1 MAMETLL
8 ARKRRRTNVG
18 SELPRISSVNS
29 WKGDFQQENGN
40 VLPIQ
45 EARRLMGLHFWGPE
59 EWGEFFNIRFGAEQP
74 IPPIRLTRKLL
85 ESPYPFYKSRAVR
98 ETNFLFLGLERLNNE
113 PLNLLVWHR
122 LYPKLGR
129 PVFDGTNRRYDGKS
143 FAKAVCAF
151 RWHLISIGVLL
162 EGDLKTWP
170 EQQKFLSGRKN
181 VFEVPSVIELV
192 TSYILYFLK
201 NGTTDYGQLWGR
213 TRDKVDDQRV
223 AVGDLGQGLI
233 RLGLRDNN
241 GAYHDTSLAVSW
253 RLIFQTPG
261 KEKQL

>member
-1 MAMETLL
+1 METLIVQ
-8 ARKRRRTNVG
+8 KRRRTNVG

-29 WKGDFQQENGN
+29 WNSDSQQENGN

-85 ESPYPFYKSRAVR
+85 ESPYPFYENRAVK

-129 PVFDGTNRRYDGKS
+129 PVFDGMNRRYDGRQ
-143 FAKAVCAF
+143 FAEAVCAF
-151 RWHLISIGVLL
+151 RWHLIPIGVLA
-162 EGDLKTWP
+162 EDAKTWP
-170 EQQKFLSGRKN
+170 EQMDFLSERKD

-201 NGTTDYGQLWGR
+201 KGTTDYGQLWGR
-213 TRDKVDDQRV
+213 TSNTVGNQRV

-233 RLGLRDNN
+233 RLGLRDDNE
-241 GAYHDTSLAVSW
+241 AYHDTGLAVSW
-253 RLIFQTPG
+253 RSISQTPG
-261 KEKQL
+261 KKERQL